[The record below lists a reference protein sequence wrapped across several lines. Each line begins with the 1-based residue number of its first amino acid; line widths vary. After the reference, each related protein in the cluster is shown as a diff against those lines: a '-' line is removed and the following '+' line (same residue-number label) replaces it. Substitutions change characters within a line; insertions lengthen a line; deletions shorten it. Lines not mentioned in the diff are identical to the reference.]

1 MEVLRLENV
10 SKYYTSKSGV
20 VMGLSSINL
29 SFKVGEF
36 VAITG
41 ESGSGKSTMAHILG
55 GIIPY
60 ESGEMYIYGTPTSH
74 YGSSDWEHYRR
85 DYVSFIS
92 QNYGILVGNTVLENV
107 ESALRFGGMEKEETR
122 KRALEILEEVD
133 LLEFR
138 TRKAGKL
145 SSGQKQRLSIARAL
159 AKPSKVLIAD
169 EPTGNLDRENSE
181 KVIKLLHKA
190 SKDRLVILIT
200 HEFSEAEDYATRRI
214 ILSDAVVVIVSE
226 ETGTISVAIGGMLK
240 RHLAPQTLER
250 LLKNELIP
258 AEDTQKPLFSRIKEN
273 LTKRN
278 QSDAE

>member
-92 QNYGILVGNTVLENV
+92 QRVTLLLVT
-107 ESALRFGGMEKEETR
+107 
-122 KRALEILEEVD
+122 
-133 LLEFR
+133 
-138 TRKAGKL
+138 
-145 SSGQKQRLSIARAL
+145 
-159 AKPSKVLIAD
+159 
-169 EPTGNLDRENSE
+169 
-181 KVIKLLHKA
+181 
-190 SKDRLVILIT
+190 
-200 HEFSEAEDYATRRI
+200 
-214 ILSDAVVVIVSE
+214 
-226 ETGTISVAIGGMLK
+226 
-240 RHLAPQTLER
+240 
-250 LLKNELIP
+250 
-258 AEDTQKPLFSRIKEN
+258 
-273 LTKRN
+273 
-278 QSDAE
+278 